1 MKNLTFFA
9 LLCWGFLCHAS
20 PTSKDTIYTSMKT
33 LMREVKTTRK
43 KTATYYLH
51 LATSDDKDVKV
62 RIDLK
67 QIDAEIPIYKSNEL
81 DIKKLLALKEE
92 SLEAPMKKF
101 EEFKIKLATW
111 KAKNKEVEDLKEQIK
126 TLKSGDSLACD
137 TQSIDSVQE
146 IVDQK
151 SVELANNDKAY
162 NEAFNEYE
170 KMIGDVLGNLK
181 NQYTERLSS
190 AIEEAYNKLGN
201 IETVFLSAQDSP
213 TWHDIRINL
222 IKLDARRQMK
232 VSYTA
237 RSAKKVTENITAG
250 KFYYIL
256 HFAEFGLFF
265 PAKVQGVIDAIKQK
279 EIKLNPF
286 LTGERFALVCDDQD
300 RTQHHINNVMDPWGY
315 DVEKEIK
322 PKPGDPLVEMEIAS
336 PGASGKKGG
345 TFGCTRNGE
354 HRKCEKG
361 LKYHGGMDIYAEQ
374 DTKLYSMYAGTVIS
388 LFDKIGRDVYHSS
401 SEKRHR
407 FSDSYVASLGNDI
420 QIQSEINGK
429 IVVIRYCH
437 LNAINV
443 KVGDNVKQGD
453 IIGLTGRNG
462 NAGKK
467 DGMYASNEPH
477 LHLQIKVDNKTENP
491 NDYFGTKFDNNGL
504 KQN

>member
-9 LLCWGFLCHAS
+9 LLCWGFICHAS
-20 PTSKDTIYTSMKT
+20 PIPKDTIYTSMET
-33 LMREVKTTRK
+33 LMREVKTTKK

-126 TLKSGDSLACD
+126 TLKSGDSLAWD

-162 NEAFNEYE
+162 NETFNEYE
-170 KMIGDVLGNLK
+170 KMIWGVLGNLK

-232 VSYTA
+232 VSYTG

-265 PAKVQGVIDAIKQK
+265 PAKVQDVIDAIKQK

-286 LTGERFALVCDDQD
+286 LTGERFALVCDDPD

-315 DVEKEIK
+315 
-322 PKPGDPLVEMEIAS
+322 
-336 PGASGKKGG
+336 
-345 TFGCTRNGE
+345 
-354 HRKCEKG
+354 
-361 LKYHGGMDIYAEQ
+361 
-374 DTKLYSMYAGTVIS
+374 
-388 LFDKIGRDVYHSS
+388 
-401 SEKRHR
+401 
-407 FSDSYVASLGNDI
+407 
-420 QIQSEINGK
+420 EINK
-429 IVVIRYCH
+429 EEDVIALA
-437 LNAINV
+437 LNEMLAIAEAHIPYE
-443 KVGDNVKQGD
+443 QE
-453 IIGLTGRNG
+453 
-462 NAGKK
+462 
-467 DGMYASNEPH
+467 SNEPPDYLRTAETEEALAKMDCSEFVSRYLKALGLFDEVPYFH
-477 LHLQIKVDNKTENP
+477 TGEMVTYDFRLKYVDKLQFIKGSKESDFIDIQPGDVFLWRDNDRNP
-491 NDYFGTKFDNNGL
+491 PAGHTGIVKSFDSVSGDVEILEALVWSGGDNDDICTRCTRVSTYKYNSGTLNGHDGWVGYFRPITD
-504 KQN
+504 

>member
-9 LLCWGFLCHAS
+9 LLCWGFICHAS
-20 PTSKDTIYTSMKT
+20 PIPKDTIYTSMET
-33 LMREVKTTRK
+33 LMRELKTTKK

-126 TLKSGDSLACD
+126 TLKSGDSLAWD

-151 SVELANNDKAY
+151 SVELANNDKTY
-162 NEAFNEYE
+162 NETFNEYE
-170 KMIGDVLGNLK
+170 KMIWGVLGNLK

-232 VSYTA
+232 VSYTG

-265 PAKVQGVIDAIKQK
+265 PAKVQDVIDAIKQK

-286 LTGERFALVCDDQD
+286 LTGERFALVCDDPD

-315 DVEKEIK
+315 
-322 PKPGDPLVEMEIAS
+322 
-336 PGASGKKGG
+336 
-345 TFGCTRNGE
+345 
-354 HRKCEKG
+354 
-361 LKYHGGMDIYAEQ
+361 
-374 DTKLYSMYAGTVIS
+374 
-388 LFDKIGRDVYHSS
+388 
-401 SEKRHR
+401 
-407 FSDSYVASLGNDI
+407 
-420 QIQSEINGK
+420 EINK
-429 IVVIRYCH
+429 EEDVIALA
-437 LNAINV
+437 LNEMLAIAEAHIPYE
-443 KVGDNVKQGD
+443 QE
-453 IIGLTGRNG
+453 
-462 NAGKK
+462 
-467 DGMYASNEPH
+467 SNEPPDYLRTAETEEALAKMDCSEFVSRYLKALGLFDEVPYFH
-477 LHLQIKVDNKTENP
+477 TGEMVTYDFRLKYVDKLQFIKGSKESDFIDIQPGDVFLWRDNDRNP
-491 NDYFGTKFDNNGL
+491 PAGHTGIVKSFDSVSGDVEILEALVWSGGDNDDICTRCTRVSTYKYNSGTLNGHDGWVGYFRPITD
-504 KQN
+504 

>member
-1 MKNLTFFA
+1 ME
-9 LLCWGFLCHAS
+9 
-20 PTSKDTIYTSMKT
+20 T
-33 LMREVKTTRK
+33 LMREVKTTKK

-126 TLKSGDSLACD
+126 TLKSGDSLAWD

-162 NEAFNEYE
+162 NETFNEYE
-170 KMIGDVLGNLK
+170 KMIWGVLGNLK

-232 VSYTA
+232 VSYTG

-265 PAKVQGVIDAIKQK
+265 PAKVQDVIDAIKQK

-286 LTGERFALVCDDQD
+286 LTGERFALVCDDPD

-315 DVEKEIK
+315 
-322 PKPGDPLVEMEIAS
+322 
-336 PGASGKKGG
+336 
-345 TFGCTRNGE
+345 
-354 HRKCEKG
+354 
-361 LKYHGGMDIYAEQ
+361 
-374 DTKLYSMYAGTVIS
+374 
-388 LFDKIGRDVYHSS
+388 
-401 SEKRHR
+401 
-407 FSDSYVASLGNDI
+407 
-420 QIQSEINGK
+420 EINK
-429 IVVIRYCH
+429 EEDVIALA
-437 LNAINV
+437 LNEMLAIAEAHIPYE
-443 KVGDNVKQGD
+443 QE
-453 IIGLTGRNG
+453 
-462 NAGKK
+462 
-467 DGMYASNEPH
+467 SNEPPDYLRTAETEEALAKMDCSEFVSRYLKALGLFDEVPYFH
-477 LHLQIKVDNKTENP
+477 TGEMVTYDFRLKYVDKLQFIKGSKESDFIDIQPGDVFLWRDNDRNP
-491 NDYFGTKFDNNGL
+491 PAGHTGIVKSFDSVSGDVEILEALVWSGGDNDDICTRCTRVSTYKYNSGTLNGHDGWVGYFRPITD
-504 KQN
+504 

>member
-1 MKNLTFFA
+1 ME
-9 LLCWGFLCHAS
+9 
-20 PTSKDTIYTSMKT
+20 T
-33 LMREVKTTRK
+33 LMREVKNTKK

-51 LATSDDKDVKV
+51 LATSDDKEVKV

-126 TLKSGDSLACD
+126 TLKSGDSLAWD

-162 NEAFNEYE
+162 NEAFNEHE

-190 AIEEAYNKLGN
+190 AIEEAYYKLGN

-222 IKLDARRQMK
+222 IKLDARRPMK
-232 VSYTA
+232 VSYTG

-265 PAKVQGVIDAIKQK
+265 PAKVQDVIDAIKQK

-322 PKPGDPLVEMEIAS
+322 PKPGDPLVEMVVVHNYSAQNSGGKFGCSRVGSGCEESSIPNMPKFGDNEKVHGGVDLYAPLDTKVYAMFDGTVERVVEGVAPNTKGTLGKLGNRILIKS
-336 PGASGKKGG
+336 TSSQHKKNNQIIYIYYTHLNKVEKLKVGASIKQGQLLGETGKTGNAHNIPIW
-345 TFGCTRNGE
+345 R
-354 HRKCEKG
+354 
-361 LKYHGGMDIYAEQ
+361 YH
-374 DTKLYSMYAGTVIS
+374 T
-388 LFDKIGRDVYHSS
+388 H
-401 SEKRHR
+401 
-407 FSDSYVASLGNDI
+407 
-420 QIQSEINGK
+420 
-429 IVVIRYCH
+429 IVVYEGGSKGSHR
-437 LNAINV
+437 V
-443 KVGDNVKQGD
+443 
-453 IIGLTGRNG
+453 
-462 NAGKK
+462 
-467 DGMYASNEPH
+467 
-477 LHLQIKVDNKTENP
+477 NP
-491 NDYFGTKFDNNGL
+491 TNYFTTQNLIDKNN
-504 KQN
+504 

>member
-1 MKNLTFFA
+1 MKNLTFFT

-20 PTSKDTIYTSMKT
+20 PTHKDTIYTSMET
-33 LMREVKTTRK
+33 LMRELKTTKK

-81 DIKKLLALKEE
+81 DIKKLLALKGE

-111 KAKNKEVEDLKEQIK
+111 KAKSKEVEDLKEQIK
-126 TLKSGDSLACD
+126 TLKSGDSLAWD
-137 TQSIDSVQE
+137 TQSIDSVQK

-151 SVELANNDKAY
+151 SVELTNNDKAY

-190 AIEEAYNKLGN
+190 AIEEAYNKIGN

-300 RTQHHINNVMDPWGY
+300 RTQHHINSVINPWGY
-315 DVEKEIK
+315 DINKEEDIIA
-322 PKPGDPLVEMEIAS
+322 LALNEMLAIAEAHIPYEQES
-336 PGASGKKGG
+336 NEPPDYLRTAETEEALAKMDCSEFVSRYLKALGLFDEVPYFHTGEMASDNFIEENDSRLEYLLGSKKEEFNNIKKGDIFLWRRNMKDHG
-345 TFGCTRNGE
+345 SNDGHTGMVLSYDSVTEIVEVMEALGNGGSSDNALNKGKCVGCTRVS
-354 HRKCEKG
+354 
-361 LKYHGGMDIYAEQ
+361 KYHKNGGALQ
-374 DTKLYSMYAGTVIS
+374 GHAGWVGY
-388 LFDKIGRDVYHSS
+388 FRP
-401 SEKRHR
+401 R
-407 FSDSYVASLGNDI
+407 
-420 QIQSEINGK
+420 IN
-429 IVVIRYCH
+429 
-437 LNAINV
+437 
-443 KVGDNVKQGD
+443 
-453 IIGLTGRNG
+453 
-462 NAGKK
+462 
-467 DGMYASNEPH
+467 
-477 LHLQIKVDNKTENP
+477 
-491 NDYFGTKFDNNGL
+491 
-504 KQN
+504 

>member
-9 LLCWGFLCHAS
+9 LLCWGFICHAS
-20 PTSKDTIYTSMKT
+20 PIPKDTIYTSMET
-33 LMREVKTTRK
+33 LMREVKTTKK

-126 TLKSGDSLACD
+126 TLKSGDSLAWD

-162 NEAFNEYE
+162 NETFNEYE
-170 KMIGDVLGNLK
+170 KMIWGVLGNLK

-232 VSYTA
+232 VSYTG

-286 LTGERFALVCDDQD
+286 LSGERFALVCDDQD
-300 RTQHHINNVMDPWGY
+300 RTQHHINSVMDPWGY
-315 DVEKEIK
+315 
-322 PKPGDPLVEMEIAS
+322 
-336 PGASGKKGG
+336 
-345 TFGCTRNGE
+345 
-354 HRKCEKG
+354 
-361 LKYHGGMDIYAEQ
+361 
-374 DTKLYSMYAGTVIS
+374 
-388 LFDKIGRDVYHSS
+388 
-401 SEKRHR
+401 
-407 FSDSYVASLGNDI
+407 
-420 QIQSEINGK
+420 EINK
-429 IVVIRYCH
+429 EEDIVALA
-437 LNAINV
+437 LNEM
-443 KVGDNVKQGD
+443 
-453 IIGLTGRNG
+453 LTI
-462 NAGKK
+462 AEAHIP
-467 DGMYASNEPH
+467 YEQESNEPPDYLRTAETEEALAKMDCSEFVSRYLKALGLFDEVPYFH
-477 LHLQIKVDNKTENP
+477 TGEMVTYDFRLKYVDKLQFIKGSKESDFIDIQPGDVFLWRDNDRNP
-491 NDYFGTKFDNNGL
+491 PAGHTGIVKSFDSVSGDVEILEALVWSGGDNDDICTRCTRVSTYKYNSGTLNGHDGWVGYFRPITD
-504 KQN
+504 

>member
-9 LLCWGFLCHAS
+9 LLCWGFICHAS
-20 PTSKDTIYTSMKT
+20 PIPKDTIYTSMET
-33 LMREVKTTRK
+33 LMREVKTTKK

-126 TLKSGDSLACD
+126 TLKSGDSLAWD

-162 NEAFNEYE
+162 NETFNEYE
-170 KMIGDVLGNLK
+170 KMIWDVLGNLK

-232 VSYTA
+232 VSYTG

-265 PAKVQGVIDAIKQK
+265 PAKVQDVIDAIKQK

-286 LTGERFALVCDDQD
+286 LTGERFALVCDDPD

-315 DVEKEIK
+315 
-322 PKPGDPLVEMEIAS
+322 
-336 PGASGKKGG
+336 
-345 TFGCTRNGE
+345 
-354 HRKCEKG
+354 
-361 LKYHGGMDIYAEQ
+361 
-374 DTKLYSMYAGTVIS
+374 
-388 LFDKIGRDVYHSS
+388 
-401 SEKRHR
+401 
-407 FSDSYVASLGNDI
+407 
-420 QIQSEINGK
+420 EINK
-429 IVVIRYCH
+429 EEDVIALA
-437 LNAINV
+437 LNEMLAIAEAHIPYE
-443 KVGDNVKQGD
+443 QE
-453 IIGLTGRNG
+453 
-462 NAGKK
+462 
-467 DGMYASNEPH
+467 SNEPPDYLRTAETEEALAKMDCSEFVSRYLKALGLFDEVPYFH
-477 LHLQIKVDNKTENP
+477 TGEMVTYDFRLKYVDKLQFIKGSKESDFIDIQPGDVFLWRDNDRNP
-491 NDYFGTKFDNNGL
+491 PAGHTGIVKSFDSVSGDVEILEALVWSGGDNDDICTRCTRVSTYKYNSGTLNGHDGWVGYFRPITD
-504 KQN
+504 

>member
-9 LLCWGFLCHAS
+9 LLCWGFICHAS
-20 PTSKDTIYTSMKT
+20 PTPKDTIYTSMET
-33 LMREVKTTRK
+33 LMREVKNTKK

-51 LATSDDKDVKV
+51 LATSDDKEVKV

-126 TLKSGDSLACD
+126 TLKSGDSLAWD

-265 PAKVQGVIDAIKQK
+265 PAKVQDVIDAIKQK

-315 DVEKEIK
+315 DVEKEIR

-401 SEKRHR
+401 AKEEYRYSE
-407 FSDSYVASLGNDI
+407 SYVGSLGNDI
-420 QIQSEINGK
+420 QIRSEINGK

-443 KVGDNVKQGD
+443 KVGDSVKQGD
-453 IIGLTGRNG
+453 IIGITGRNG

-467 DGMYASNEPH
+467 GGMYASNEPH
-477 LHLQIKVDNKTENP
+477 LHLQIRVNNKTENP
-491 NDYFGTKFDNNGL
+491 NDYLGTKFDTNGL
-504 KQN
+504 PIN